1 MSDLT
6 TASES
11 LAIAETD
18 EFADIPIDSKFAPP
32 RPDGSRPHLLYGCMG
47 LGGSW
52 SDPEYTIDDIDIAWA
67 ALHAAASIGITELD
81 LADIYSC
88 GKSERI
94 VGEVLSRDRELRAHF
109 SIQTKCGILLPL
121 DGAVTR
127 YNLSRDYISAAL
139 DASLA
144 RLGVDRVDTLLLHR
158 PDPLMNP
165 ASALDAI
172 DEALDEGKIHAWGVS
187 NMGPQLISLFSRAAT
202 PPRINQLELSLD
214 ARGFVESA
222 MNVPSTSRA
231 GSAYPGGTV
240 EYCMDRGIDVQAR
253 SPLAH
258 GRFTAPAGSAI
269 GKNREADDAAVAR
282 YIRDLAAIHM
292 TTPETIALWWLTAHP
307 AQIRPVIGT
316 TNSDRILACG
326 DANQLESKLTR
337 DEWYTLLTLARGA
350 NCP

>member
-6 TASES
+6 TASGTI
-11 LAIAETD
+11 AITETD
-18 EFADIPIDSKFAPP
+18 EFSDIPAASKLAPP

-47 LGGSW
+47 LGGAW
-52 SDPEYTIDDIDIAWA
+52 SDPEYTTEDIDVTWE

-94 VGEVLSRDRELRAHF
+94 VGEVLSRDAELRKHF

-121 DGAVTR
+121 EGAVTR
-127 YNLSRDYISAAL
+127 YDLSRDYISAAL

-144 RLGVDRVDTLLLHR
+144 RLGVDRIDTLLLHR

-165 ASALDAI
+165 ESALDAI
-172 DEALDEGKIHAWGVS
+172 DEALAEGKIRSWGVS
-187 NMGPQLISLFSRAAT
+187 NMGPRLMELLVGAAT
-202 PPRINQLELSLD
+202 PLTINQLELSLQ

-231 GSAYPGGTV
+231 GSAYPVGTV
-240 EYCMDRGIDVQAR
+240 EYCVARGIDVQAW

-258 GRFTAPAGSAI
+258 GRFTAPASSAI
-269 GKNREADDAAVAR
+269 GKNRNPDEAATAR

-292 TTPETIALWWLTAHP
+292 VTPETIALWWLTAHP

-316 TNSDRILACG
+316 TNPDRILACG